1 MKNLLS
7 RGGIEIIAVFIGITG
22 GLWSEKQIEHN
33 KTLES
38 EKIAL
43 IAIREKLV
51 SDSTEFHGIIKS
63 YESEQQNMKD
73 LFKHIDSDL
82 ITDAFDGADTNLGH
96 ADSHLQSSTAIRCT
110 EPSDNIV

>member
-1 MKNLLS
+1 MIVRFEKGIIMKKLLS

-33 KTLES
+33 KTLDS

-43 IAIREKLV
+43 KAIREKLV

-63 YESEQQNMKD
+63 YESEQQNMKN
-73 LFKHIDSDL
+73 LFKHIDSDTTL
-82 ITDAFDGADTNLGH
+82 SQAKL
-96 ADSHLQSSTAIRCT
+96 
-110 EPSDNIV
+110 